1 MLDYLLKSGGC
12 LLVFYLFYVLFL
24 EKENMHQYKRVY
36 LLATTVSSFAI
47 PFITF
52 TKYVEVVEQIQPM
65 ISTEITTEIPIQIEA
80 SQQNFFPMIL
90 WGIYALGILL
100 FGMKFFKNIND
111 LVIKIKKNP
120 KEKQGSITSVFIDEE
135 IPPHTFFNFIFLNR
149 IKHITKQIPQEVILH
164 EQAHAS
170 QKHSLDVVLLE
181 LLQVVFWFNPILYL
195 LKRSIKLN
203 HEFLADQAVLNYGT
217 NTKVYQKTLLAYS
230 SNAYQLPM
238 ANAINYSSIKKRFT
252 VMNTHTSKKKVWIRS
267 FILLPLFALLLFSFS
282 TTELQEKATPQQVA
296 EYNTLAKKYNKQPKS
311 KSGVVVKLKE
321 VKRLEYLYKLMTPSQ
336 KKKAE
341 KFPSFPPLPHS
352 PKVKKEALGK
362 KSNLPPPLPSPLP
375 KDAKYVLDNKEVS
388 FETISIINKD
398 KIQSIDIITKD
409 NNDKKLNKPVCY
421 IYTKKITKVPY
432 GPKTLINGVTCNKC
446 TLKLTKEELAKMVV
460 TVEKGNV
467 TEFKIKFPRQPTV
480 SVSNSNVLNDKA
492 RDYLNQAS
500 IGQTVQIFNLE
511 SSESDLKSHP
521 VLFEITE

>member
-1 MLDYLLKSGGC
+1 
-12 LLVFYLFYVLFL
+12 
-24 EKENMHQYKRVY
+24 MHQYKRVY

-65 ISTEITTEIPIQIEA
+65 ISTEITTELPIQIEA

-100 FGMKFFKNIND
+100 FGVKFFKNIND

-217 NTKVYQKTLLAYS
+217 STKVYQKILLAYS

-252 VMNTHTSKKKVWIRS
+252 VMNTHTSKKKV
-267 FILLPLFALLLFSFS
+267 
-282 TTELQEKATPQQVA
+282 
-296 EYNTLAKKYNKQPKS
+296 
-311 KSGVVVKLKE
+311 
-321 VKRLEYLYKLMTPSQ
+321 
-336 KKKAE
+336 
-341 KFPSFPPLPHS
+341 
-352 PKVKKEALGK
+352 
-362 KSNLPPPLPSPLP
+362 
-375 KDAKYVLDNKEVS
+375 
-388 FETISIINKD
+388 
-398 KIQSIDIITKD
+398 
-409 NNDKKLNKPVCY
+409 
-421 IYTKKITKVPY
+421 
-432 GPKTLINGVTCNKC
+432 
-446 TLKLTKEELAKMVV
+446 
-460 TVEKGNV
+460 
-467 TEFKIKFPRQPTV
+467 
-480 SVSNSNVLNDKA
+480 
-492 RDYLNQAS
+492 
-500 IGQTVQIFNLE
+500 
-511 SSESDLKSHP
+511 
-521 VLFEITE
+521 